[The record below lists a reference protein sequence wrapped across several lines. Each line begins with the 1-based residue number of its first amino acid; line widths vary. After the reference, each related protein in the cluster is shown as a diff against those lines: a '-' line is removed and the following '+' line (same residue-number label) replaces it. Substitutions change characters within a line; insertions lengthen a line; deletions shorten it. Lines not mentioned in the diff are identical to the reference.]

1 MMISGDNFQFGRRR
15 TPYSYYFT
23 RYVHVWGW
31 ASWRRAWAYYDV
43 EMKLWPELRETNW
56 LADLLGDEKA
66 AQYWR
71 QIFETVSAGGIDTW
85 DYQWSFSCWSQ
96 NGLSV
101 LPEVNLV
108 SNIGFGDEATHT
120 KASNSQME
128 NLARAEMAF
137 PLRHPP
143 FLVRNSEAD
152 HFFFEHIFAQM
163 EQRAAHGRLRGK
175 LATILSSLR
184 RVNSN

>member
-1 MMISGDNFQFGRRR
+1 
-15 TPYSYYFT
+15 
-23 RYVHVWGW
+23 
-31 ASWRRAWAYYDV
+31 
-43 EMKLWPELRETNW
+43 MKLWPELRETNW